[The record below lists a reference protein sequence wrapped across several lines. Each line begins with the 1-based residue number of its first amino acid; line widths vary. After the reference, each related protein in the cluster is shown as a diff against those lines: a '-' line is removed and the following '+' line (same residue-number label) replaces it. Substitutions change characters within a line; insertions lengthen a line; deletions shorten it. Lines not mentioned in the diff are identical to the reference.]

1 MASKLMSEER
11 LAEQRI
17 VVEKAAKSKTLNN
30 YAGCWVIGDNL
41 SIMKSHSGEF
51 RNIHKSVFKNRL
63 GKKNC
68 EHCGSEGQLDRA
80 HTKRRTDLVKDML
93 DEIHPDPTVAI
104 SMKVIME
111 EFIMR
116 HVQVGV
122 WMLCK
127 GCHKTLG

>member
-11 LAEQRI
+11 LAEQRS
-17 VVEKAAKSKTLNN
+17 VVEKALKSKMLNK
-30 YAGCWVIGDNL
+30 YDGTSLIGDNL

-51 RNIHKSVFKNRL
+51 RNTHQSVFKKCL

-93 DEIHPDPTVAI
+93 DEIHPDPTVPI

-111 EFIMR
+111 EFVMR
-116 HVQVGV
+116 HIHVGV

-127 GCHKTLG
+127 TCHKTLG